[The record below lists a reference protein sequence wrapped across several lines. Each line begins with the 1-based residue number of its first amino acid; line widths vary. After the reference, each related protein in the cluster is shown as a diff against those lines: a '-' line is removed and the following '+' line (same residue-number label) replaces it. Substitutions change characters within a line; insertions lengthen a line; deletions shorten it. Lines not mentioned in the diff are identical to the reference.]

1 MRSKKIT
8 RRDFCNGIAIGTGI
22 SLLSPM
28 DLFGQNAFTI
38 QNPKQP
44 FTYYPPTLTGMR
56 GSHTGSFETAHALA
70 WAGQKPTSYETL
82 DEEYDLIV
90 VGAGISGLATA
101 RFYQKKMGMD
111 SRILLLDNHD
121 DFGGHAKR
129 NEFQQDGRTLLSIG
143 GSVNLDNPQ
152 DYSEI
157 SRNLLN
163 DLGVDLD
170 SMAANI
176 DDNYPLSNPSANNAL
191 AIPGPDGHVITKGNW
206 VYTMQGVG
214 DIKSTIESLPLAESE
229 QQKLIQ
235 FLGGKHDYLDDLSL
249 REKYNYIQSTS
260 YSEFLTKRVGIDE
273 DTAAIFYSM
282 IRLLYCVDGKSV
294 SVSEAISTGAPG
306 LQAMG
311 AAAKIIQY
319 LGLKLDS
326 SESLYFPDGNSSISR
341 LLVQKLIPAVTSG
354 DANFDNIA
362 TSYFDYSM
370 LDRSD
375 HSIRLR
381 LNSTVVGVRH
391 KHDDWVEVDYVK
403 NGNATRV
410 IGNHCVLACYNK
422 MIPHLCPELPQSQKE
437 GLSYAEKGPLVWANV
452 HLTDGI
458 AFSQIDAN
466 LISCPNDPFDVV
478 TISPPTSTGNH
489 QPSQKPEDPMVL
501 FLMSIPKVK
510 STGTES
516 PQELYRLG
524 HRMVYSTSFS
534 TYEQQ
539 IRNQL
544 QALLGDF
551 GFNHET
557 DIKAITVNR
566 WPHGYAYEYFKL
578 HDPEWDEGQ
587 APHEIGRAQ
596 FRKISIANSDS
607 EAYAYVNAAIDSA
620 WRAVEEQT
628 S

>member
-1 MRSKKIT
+1 MSKQIT

-38 QNPKQP
+38 QNPEQP
-44 FTYYPPTLTGMR
+44 FAYYPPTLTGMR
-56 GSHTGSFETAHALA
+56 GSHKGSFEVAHALA
-70 WAGQKPTSYETL
+70 WTGEKPSKYEKL
-82 DEEYDLIV
+82 DEEYDLVI

-101 RFYQKKMGMD
+101 WFYQKKMGSD
-111 SRILLLDNHD
+111 ARILLLDNHD

-129 NEFQQDGRTLLSIG
+129 NEFHQDGRLLLGIG

-206 VYTMQGVG
+206 VDTMQGVG

-260 YSEFLTKRVGIDE
+260 YSEFLTKKVGIDE
-273 DTAAIFYSM
+273 DTATIFYSM
-282 IRLLYCVDGKSV
+282 IRLIFCVDGKNV
-294 SVSEAISTGAPG
+294 SFIEAISTGAPG
-306 LQAMG
+306 LQSVG
-311 AAAKIIQY
+311 SVAKILRY
-319 LGLKLDS
+319 LMLKLDN
-326 SESLYFPDGNSSISR
+326 SESLYFPDGNSTVPR
-341 LLVQKLIPAVTSG
+341 LLVKKLIPAVTAG
-354 DANFDNIA
+354 RTDFENIS
-362 TSYFDYSM
+362 TSYFNYKM
-370 LDRSD
+370 LDRNDNSV
-375 HSIRLR
+375 RLR
-381 LNSTVVGVRH
+381 LNSTVVGARENG
-391 KHDDWVEVDYVK
+391 DGSVEVDYVK
-403 NGNATRV
+403 NGDAMRV
-410 IGNHCVLACYNK
+410 KGNHCILACYNSI
-422 MIPHLCPELPQSQKE
+422 IPYLCPELPDAQKE
-437 GLSYAEKGPLVWANV
+437 GIRYAEKAPLVLANI
-452 HLTDGI
+452 HLNDGI
-458 AFSQIDAN
+458 AFSKIGAS
-466 LISCPNDPFDVV
+466 LISCPMDPFDVITV
-478 TISPPTSTGNH
+478 APPTITGGH
-489 QPSQKPEDPMVL
+489 QPPQTPNDPMVL
-501 FLMSIPKVK
+501 FLLGIPKVK
-510 STGTES
+510 STGSETS
-516 PQELYRLG
+516 RELFKIGR
-524 HRMVYSTSFS
+524 HVVYSTSFA
-534 TYEQQ
+534 TYEKQ
-539 IRNQL
+539 IRDQL
-544 QALLGDF
+544 QAVLGDY

-557 DIKAITVNR
+557 DIKAITLNR
-566 WPHGYAYEYFKL
+566 WPHGYAYEYMAL
-578 HDPEWDEGQ
+578 YDPEWEEGQ

-596 FRKISIANSDS
+596 FGKISIANSDS